1 MTFIKLV
8 NIKIQN
14 KKVEYEFNISDD
26 LKRYFNLD
34 EPFFIEYSEDIAN
47 VPKSILVIPFL
58 CNVLPIAWICNAE
71 IIVDEID
78 KDFYESIVAFKQGYI
93 DMYPN
98 IDLKGSLKVGNIID
112 NSYKTEEKFAAFF
125 SGGVDSFSTL
135 ITHIK
140 ENLTLIT
147 LWGSDIKLNDSEGWQ
162 NVKSHAEETAK
173 QFGLKNLFVKSSFR
187 LFIYEG
193 ELDKLV
199 GKAAGDMWW
208 HGFQHGI
215 GLIGHAAPYAY
226 NHRLKTV
233 YVPSTYSNKSL
244 AFINHQIITC
254 ASFPTID
261 NNVKLASANVY
272 HDGWDYTRQDKIH
285 NITEFA
291 ENKNLNLALRVC
303 WISTGG
309 NNCCKCEKCYRTIYG
324 ILAEGKDPKNF
335 GFPVVDLIQSKKD
348 IKFKITIQNLE
359 YWNEIQAKFKDNLNI
374 VASKDLKWIYNID
387 FNKVNEYP
395 PKRLFLFVKKVYYK
409 IKELC
414 NFKT

>member
-1 MTFIKLV
+1 MTFMKL
-8 NIKIQN
+8 NSIN
-14 KKVEYEFNISDD
+14 RVEYDFNVSDD

-34 EPFFIEYSEDIAN
+34 EPFFIEYSEDITKI
-47 VPKSILVIPFL
+47 PKSILVIPFL
-58 CNVLPIAWICNAE
+58 CNVLPIAWICNSE
-71 IIVDEID
+71 IIIDEID
-78 KDFYESIVAFKQGYI
+78 KDFYESIAAFKKGYV
-93 DMYPN
+93 DMYPSV
-98 IDLKGSLKVGNIID
+98 DFKGCLKVGNIID
-112 NSYKTEEKFAAFF
+112 NSYETEKFAAFF

-147 LWGSDIKLNDSEGWQ
+147 LWGSDIKLNDYEGWS

-199 GKAAGDMWW
+199 DKAAGDMWW

-226 NHRLKTV
+226 KHRLKTV

-261 NNVKLASANVY
+261 NNVKLASTNVY
-272 HDGWDYTRQDKIH
+272 HDGWEYTRQDKIH

-303 WISTGG
+303 WISSGG

-324 ILAEGKDPKNF
+324 ILAEGKNPKNF
-335 GFPVVDLIQSKKD
+335 GFPVVDLIKSKKD
-348 IKFKITIQNLE
+348 IKFKITIQTLE
-359 YWNEIQAKFKDNLNI
+359 QWNEIQTTFKNNLNI
-374 VASKDLKWIYNID
+374 ITSKDFKWIYNID
-387 FNKVNEYP
+387 FNTVNNYTL
-395 PKRLFLFVKKVYYK
+395 PKRLYLFVKKVYYK
-409 IKELC
+409 LKSLC
-414 NFKT
+414 NFRI